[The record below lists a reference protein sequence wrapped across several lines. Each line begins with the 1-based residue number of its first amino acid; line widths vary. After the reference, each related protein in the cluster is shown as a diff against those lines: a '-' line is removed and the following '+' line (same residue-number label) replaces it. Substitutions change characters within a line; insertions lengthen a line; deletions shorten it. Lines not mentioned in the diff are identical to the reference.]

1 MAIYNAKSAS
11 VNAGCWCSS
20 CVQPVGLSR
29 GVAQK
34 LVALC
39 RLFATPTDPNR
50 TAVPRY
56 QVPRYLGTIIVL
68 IDLKCRPFEY
78 FY

>member
-20 CVQPVGLSR
+20 CVQPVGLMVSLKNWSHFVVCVR
-29 GVAQK
+29 RAD
-34 LVALC
+34 
-39 RLFATPTDPNR
+39 DPNR
-50 TAVPRY
+50 TYYRY

-68 IDLKCRPFEY
+68 IDLRKCRPFEY